1 MGLQNTFESI
11 IPLSYVKGDC
21 ECSIMKYHN
30 AVNCYRDRA
39 EGGAGGTL
47 APPPLFCKNKNKLKK
62 KII

>member
-30 AVNCYRDRA
+30 AVNCYRDW
-39 EGGAGGTL
+39 GDFSP
-47 APPPLFCKNKNKLKK
+47 PPPLFCKNKNKLNKK
-62 KII
+62 

>member
-30 AVNCYRDRA
+30 VVNCYRDRA

-47 APPPLFCKNKNKLKK
+47 APPPSTFLQE
-62 KII
+62 

>member
-21 ECSIMKYHN
+21 ESSIMKYHN

-47 APPPLFCKNKNKLKK
+47 APPPPLFCKNKNKLNKK
-62 KII
+62 